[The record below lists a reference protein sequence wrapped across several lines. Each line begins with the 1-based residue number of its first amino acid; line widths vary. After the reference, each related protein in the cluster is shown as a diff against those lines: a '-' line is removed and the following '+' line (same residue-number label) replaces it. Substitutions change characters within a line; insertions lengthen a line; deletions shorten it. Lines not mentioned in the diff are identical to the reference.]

1 MTLQEI
7 IDQYQQRQPRRLPTL
22 RTTGLTPL
30 GEASLAAIRL
40 GRLMADLDDPRERLE
55 VMNLAGATAVR
66 LLSGDETAA

>member
-1 MTLQEI
+1 MTLQQI
-7 IDQYQQRQPRRLPTL
+7 IDQYQHRQPRRLPSL

-40 GRLMADLDDPRERLE
+40 GRLVPELDDPRERIE

-66 LLSGDETAA
+66 LLTGDEPAA